1 MDVYAVAVEGFDE
14 LVDLE
19 DAPSKILLAAQ
30 RAINRVLDTTRTAS
44 AREILKQVN
53 LPARYLSGPAG
64 RLQVAKKA
72 RKEDLEGVIRGR
84 ERPTSL
90 ARFLKGAPKIGKAG
104 VGVEVKPGST
114 QILPKAFVLRLPQG
128 STLTDTKF
136 NLGLAVRLSEGEAM
150 RNKNSVV
157 RVGKGLYLLY
167 GPSVNQVFKDVAE
180 EQAAP
185 AAERLEREFLRLLE
199 L

>member
-1 MDVYAVAVEGFDE
+1 MDVYAVAVEGFDD

-19 DAPSKILLAAQ
+19 NAPDKILLAAQ
-30 RAINRVLDTTRTAS
+30 RAINRVLETTRTAS
-44 AREILKQVN
+44 AREILKQVS
-53 LPARYLSGPAG
+53 LPARYVSGANG
-64 RLQVAKKA
+64 RLAVAKKA
-72 RKEDLEGVIRGR
+72 RAKDLEGIIKGR

-104 VGVEVKPGST
+104 VRVEVKPGSA

-128 STLTDTKF
+128 STLTDTVF
-136 NLGLAVRLSEGEAM
+136 NLGLAVRLTEGEAM
-150 RNKNSVV
+150 RNKKSVI

-167 GPSVNQVFKDVAE
+167 GPSVNQVFRDVAE
-180 EQAAP
+180 DQAEP
-185 AAERLEREFLRLLE
+185 AADRLEREFLRLLD